1 LGTKPLIIPA
11 LLAVVTI
18 QLKFCWCG
26 RREAQAW
33 GNCDTP
39 VFLIEEWL
47 KWFMINTDTILQP
60 VATSHSLE
68 QSEFPGLQI
77 HNASCDRHR
86 GFTILFKKVLVM
98 DSWN

>member
-1 LGTKPLIIPA
+1 
-11 LLAVVTI
+11 
-18 QLKFCWCG
+18 
-26 RREAQAW
+26 
-33 GNCDTP
+33 
-39 VFLIEEWL
+39 
-47 KWFMINTDTILQP
+47 MINTDTILQP